1 MARHLGRICEAS
13 NIRVSPTREVG
24 RTAILGCSWLS
35 VNDVKTPY
43 GEESV
48 TEVSGLGHVVFFS
61 PFALPGSICLYGPF
75 DGRIEL
81 NATTVAG
88 GLEKDKITESRRVR

>member
-48 TEVSGLGHVVFFS
+48 TEVSGLGHVVFFPLS
-61 PFALPGSICLYGPF
+61 PYRAPSVSMDPSTG
-75 DGRIEL
+75 
-81 NATTVAG
+81 A
-88 GLEKDKITESRRVR
+88 